1 MKTALELINVTQKYQ
16 NKILLHNINLKIK
29 YHNFTVLF
37 GESGSG
43 KTTLIKTIMK
53 ETKLIKG
60 KLKLYDFNEVELA
73 YTRNNLYK
81 KIQIVDQNFQQ
92 YFNPF
97 FTVYD
102 FLLESIQIEHNL
114 HYSED
119 YLNINTLE
127 KERIIKYSLSLFNL
141 SESLLYSN
149 IQTLSFGQQQRLML
163 CRMLILKPDIIILDE
178 ATSSWDVFNILFFL
192 KQIQRFF
199 KTLLVISHNIRIF
212 AQFADHIIILKKGKI
227 YENIN
232 NIKQHNILTLIE
244 QNKYPFKNSYSRQ
257 LFKKA
262 I

>member
-119 YLNINTLE
+119 YLNIKNKLN
-127 KERIIKYSLSLFNL
+127 FC
-141 SESLLYSN
+141 
-149 IQTLSFGQQQRLML
+149 M
-163 CRMLILKPDIIILDE
+163 M
-178 ATSSWDVFNILFFL
+178 A
-192 KQIQRFF
+192 RFA
-199 KTLLVISHNIRIF
+199 KS
-212 AQFADHIIILKKGKI
+212 
-227 YENIN
+227 
-232 NIKQHNILTLIE
+232 
-244 QNKYPFKNSYSRQ
+244 
-257 LFKKA
+257 
-262 I
+262 